1 MSWYIF
7 CFLCDVVYLVY
18 FCEGLLLNP
27 SPPGRCRTSLHSD
40 SPGCTQRGDCLPK
53 TRGLSGG
60 VLTFAGK
67 CAFYEGKLPFI
78 AGKWSWLQLY
88 AGKLPLYESTFLF
101 YAGRTHAISCWK
113 LSCIAF
119 LCWKIAILWRN
130 VAILSTFLGR
140 KIGILRWK
148 IVIVWMKS
156 ASFAGHL
163 CSYSYFL
170 VGLSWFH
177 PDRNLWMGKPTDVLV
192 EEGATHTI

>member
-1 MSWYIF
+1 M
-7 CFLCDVVYLVY
+7 VYLVY

-67 CAFYEGKLPFI
+67 CSFYEGKLPFI
-78 AGKWSWLQLY
+78 AGKW
-88 AGKLPLYESTFLF
+88 
-101 YAGRTHAISCWK
+101 
-113 LSCIAF
+113 SCIAF

-130 VAILSTFLGR
+130 VAILSTFVGR

-192 EEGATHTI
+192 EKGATHTI